1 MKPAYIRRP
10 IYIERIKPFIGK
22 QIIKVIT
29 GQRRVGKSYIL
40 LQLIDEIRNIYPD
53 CNTIYINFELH
64 EFDAIRT
71 HTALF
76 QYIDKKLVKGKE
88 NFLLID
94 EIQEVK
100 SFELCLRSLLAESKC
115 DIFCTGSNAQML
127 SGELATSLS
136 GRYIQFPVYSL
147 SYSEFLEF
155 HNLKNSNESLVKYLK
170 FGGMPYLMHTG
181 LDQNVAYE
189 YLKNVNSTILLKDVV
204 ARDNIRNVS
213 FLENLT
219 AFLADNTGS
228 VLSALNIS
236 KYLKSQQQNIPT
248 QTVLNYLHALTY
260 AYYLHRV
267 QRANIKGMKIFE
279 VGDKYYFEDL
289 GLRNAIRSYE
299 YRNDVNKLMEN
310 VVYLHLRRK
319 NYNVFVGRL
328 GDKEIDFMAE
338 LNGERV
344 YFQVTYML
352 FDQKTIDR
360 EFGNLMSIDDHYPK
374 FVISMDEV
382 SAGSDFKGVRQ
393 LHLREFLFEL

>member
-1 MKPAYIRRP
+1 
-10 IYIERIKPFIGK
+10 
-22 QIIKVIT
+22 
-29 GQRRVGKSYIL
+29 
-40 LQLIDEIRNIYPD
+40 
-53 CNTIYINFELH
+53 
-64 EFDAIRT
+64 
-71 HTALF
+71 
-76 QYIDKKLVKGKE
+76 
-88 NFLLID
+88 
-94 EIQEVK
+94 
-100 SFELCLRSLLAESKC
+100 
-115 DIFCTGSNAQML
+115 ML

-155 HNLKNSNESLVKYLK
+155 HSLKNSNESLVKYLK
-170 FGGMPYLMHTG
+170 FGGMPYLIHTG
-181 LDQNVAYE
+181 LDQNVAFE

-204 ARDNIRNVS
+204 ARENIRNVF

-219 AFLADNTGS
+219 SFLADNTGS

-248 QTVLNYLHALTY
+248 QTVLNYLQALTN

-267 QRANIKGMKIFE
+267 HRAEINGMKIFE

-289 GLRNAIRSYE
+289 GLRNAIRSFE

-310 VVYLHLRRK
+310 VVYLHLRRR
-319 NYNVFVGRL
+319 NYNVFVGKL
-328 GDKEIDFMAE
+328 GNKEIDFMAE
-338 LNGERV
+338 LNGERI

-360 EFGNLMSIDDHYPK
+360 EFGNLLSIDDHYPK

-382 SAGSDFKGVRQ
+382 SAGSGSKGVKQ
-393 LHLREFLFEL
+393 VHLRDFLSQA

>member
-1 MKPAYIRRP
+1 MKAANIKRP
-10 IYIERIKPFIGK
+10 VYLDRIKPFIGK
-22 QIIKVIT
+22 GIIKVIT

-40 LQLIDEIRNIYPD
+40 LQLIDEIKNIYPD
-53 CNTIYINFELH
+53 CNIIYINIELH
-64 EFDAIRT
+64 EFDAIRS
-71 HTALF
+71 HTSLL
-76 QYIDKKLVKGKE
+76 QYIEGKLVKGKE

-136 GRYIQFPVYSL
+136 GRYIQFPVFSL

-155 HNLKNSNESLVKYLK
+155 HGLKNSNESLVKYLK
-170 FGGMPYLMHTG
+170 FGGMPYLIHTG
-181 LDQNVAYE
+181 LDQNVAFE

-204 ARDNIRNVS
+204 ARENIRNVF

-219 AFLADNTGS
+219 AFLADNTGN

-236 KYLKSQQQNIPT
+236 KYLKSQLQNMPT
-248 QTVLNYLHALTY
+248 QTVLNYLRALTN

-267 QRANIKGMKIFE
+267 QRADVNGMKIFE

-289 GLRNAIRSYE
+289 GLRNSIRSFE

-328 GDKEIDFMAE
+328 GDREIDFMAE
-338 LNGERV
+338 LNGERI
-344 YFQVTYML
+344 YYQVTYML

-360 EFGNLMSIDDHYPK
+360 EFGNLMSINDHYPK

-382 SAGSDFKGVRQ
+382 SSGSDFKGVRQ
-393 LHLREFLFEL
+393 VHLRDFLSEP